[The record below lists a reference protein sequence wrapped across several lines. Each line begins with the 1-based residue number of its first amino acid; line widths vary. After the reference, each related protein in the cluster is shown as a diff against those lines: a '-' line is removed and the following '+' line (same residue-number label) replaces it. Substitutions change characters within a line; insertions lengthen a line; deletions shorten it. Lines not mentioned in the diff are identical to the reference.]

1 MASDLARSAK
11 EAFVDDDFEL
21 AVDLNTRA
29 LELDPANADLYAD
42 RAQANIKLNNFT
54 EAVADANKAIELAP
68 TMSKAYLRK
77 GTACIKLEEY
87 QTAKA
92 ALEAG
97 FSLAPTDSRFTR
109 LIKECD
115 EHIAEEINRL
125 PKQGAHAASPI
136 AVISSHDGSIGSPKE
151 SVPIHDA
158 SCHQSVKVSSKPKY
172 RHDHYNTP
180 TEVVLT
186 IFAKDIPEKYVNIDF
201 GEQIISVTVD
211 IPGEDTYL
219 FQHRL
224 FAKIVPE
231 KCKYEIFSSKIEI
244 RLFKAEAITWTSLEF
259 SKDKKVVQKVNV
271 SGFADVKSERP
282 SYPSWKT
289 KVDWDKLESEVKKEE
304 KEEKLDGDAAL
315 NKLFRDI
322 YQGGDEDM
330 RRAMMK
336 SFVESNGSVLSTNW
350 KDVGSRKVEGTP
362 PDGMEMKK

>member
-1 MASDLARSAK
+1 MASDVARRAK

-42 RAQANIKLNNFT
+42 RAQANIKLNNCT
-54 EAVADANKAIELAP
+54 QAVADANKAIELAP

-109 LIKECD
+109 LIEECD

-125 PKQGAHAASPI
+125 PKQVAHAASPI
-136 AVISSHDGSIGSPKE
+136 AAVSSHDGSIGSAKE
-151 SVPIHDA
+151 FVPIRDA

-201 GEQIISVTVD
+201 GEQIISVTID

-224 FAKIVPE
+224 FAK
-231 KCKYEIFSSKIEI
+231 S
-244 RLFKAEAITWTSLEF
+244 
-259 SKDKKVVQKVNV
+259 V
-271 SGFADVKSERP
+271 S
-282 SYPSWKT
+282 
-289 KVDWDKLESEVKKEE
+289 
-304 KEEKLDGDAAL
+304 
-315 NKLFRDI
+315 
-322 YQGGDEDM
+322 
-330 RRAMMK
+330 
-336 SFVESNGSVLSTNW
+336 
-350 KDVGSRKVEGTP
+350 
-362 PDGMEMKK
+362 